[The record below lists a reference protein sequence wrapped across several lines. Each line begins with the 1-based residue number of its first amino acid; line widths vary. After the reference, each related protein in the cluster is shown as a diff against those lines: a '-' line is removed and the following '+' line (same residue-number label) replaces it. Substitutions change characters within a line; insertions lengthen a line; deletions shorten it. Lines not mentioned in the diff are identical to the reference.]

1 MHSAE
6 VHIQGG
12 FGRLNSATN
21 VTRIR
26 AIKVFGF
33 NVVDQATLIGG
44 LEVAICAAEGVWT
57 VANHLALKI
66 QPSLHFFSN
75 CNTIAKDTK
84 QNDSVSMLIGH

>member
-33 NVVDQATLIGG
+33 NVVDQAALIGC
-44 LEVAICAAEGVWT
+44 LEVAICTAEGIWT